1 MRRTSRELLSSALI
15 LLAGCAAEPVQ
26 SEPEQPE
33 IAETSQALNANQQA
47 GFGSV
52 AWEYIADPN
61 YKHLTDRLGSLV
73 GHGIALTVNVPSVLI
88 NTPKT
93 DPSGPWSAIERALA
107 LNIPVTLWLT
117 LPEFPSAMSGYTK
130 ATDPTGNLY
139 HADPSFK
146 TTGYFANATNALEF
160 VAKAQALKS
169 RFEQLFPGKKATLLV
184 DMEIRKELIPLY
196 AQVPATSPAEQLDFF
211 KRYGELG
218 RASNYNAAL
227 NTYKTFVSNVRNAGW
242 KVDVTTLVQMLD
254 DYADGDGS
262 LRRSYGIVLDD
273 PRQANAIQWNRAFF
287 QAYTT
292 FYGGALPGLTNYFVY
307 DYARLARSIYGAAAG
322 VDVGLTHGGI
332 DPNAAIYW
340 SPIPLAQDVS
350 AALAAGIPRAS
361 IEVYSF
367 LGMFG
372 SPASD
377 ANIESW
383 LFPVPPINLAP
394 PPDLA
399 TGILHSTDSAAD
411 LYFPAQ

>member
-1 MRRTSRELLSSALI
+1 MFRTSRELLASALL
-15 LLAGCAAEPVQ
+15 LLAGCAGEPVE
-26 SEPEQPE
+26 SESE
-33 IAETSQALNANQQA
+33 IVATSLALNANQQA
-47 GFGSV
+47 GFGAVS
-52 AWEYIADPN
+52 WEYIADPN

-93 DPSGPWSAIERALA
+93 DTTGPWSAIDRALA
-107 LNIPVTLWLT
+107 LNIPVTLWLS
-117 LPEFPSAMSGYTK
+117 LPEFPTAMSKYTK
-130 ATDPTGNLY
+130 TLDPTGSKY
-139 HADPSFK
+139 HDDPNFK
-146 TTGYFANATNALEF
+146 TTGYFANASNAVEF

-184 DMEIRKELIPLY
+184 DMELRKELMPLY
-196 AQVPATSPAEQLDFF
+196 QQVSLTSAADQLDFF
-211 KRYGELG
+211 KRYGGLG
-218 RASNYNAAL
+218 RASEYNAAL
-227 NTYKTFVSNVRNAGW
+227 STYKAFVTNVRSAGW
-242 KVDVTTLVQMLD
+242 KVDVSSMVQMLD
-254 DYADGDGS
+254 DYADGDSS

-287 QAYTT
+287 QIFTT
-292 FYGGALPGLTNYFVY
+292 FYGAALPGLTNYFVY
-307 DYARLARSIYGAAAG
+307 DYARLAKSIYGSRAA

-332 DPNAAIYW
+332 DPNASIYW
-340 SPIPLAQDVS
+340 SPIPLAQDTS

-377 ANIESW
+377 ANIENW
-383 LFPVPPINLAP
+383 LFPVPPINLVP
-394 PPDLA
+394 PNDLV
-399 TGILHSTDSAAD
+399 TDIMHTTDAAAD

>member
-1 MRRTSRELLSSALI
+1 MLI
-15 LLAGCAAEPVQ
+15 LTACSGEPG
-26 SEPEQPE
+26 SESE
-33 IAETSQALNANQQA
+33 INETSHGLNANQQA

-73 GHGIALTVNVPSVLI
+73 GHGIGLTVNVPSVLI

-93 DPSGPWSAIERALA
+93 DPTGPWSAIERALA

-117 LPEFPSAMSGYTK
+117 LPEFPTAMSNYTK
-130 ATDPTGNLY
+130 AKDPTGNLY
-139 HADPSFK
+139 HADPKFK
-146 TTGYFANATNALEF
+146 TTGYFANASNAVEF

-184 DMEIRKELIPLY
+184 DMEIRKELMPLY
-196 AQVPATSPAEQLDFF
+196 GQVSPTSPADQLDFF
-211 KRYGELG
+211 QRYGGLG
-218 RASNYNAAL
+218 RASEYNAAL
-227 NTYKTFVSNVRNAGW
+227 STYKAFVANVRSSGW
-242 KVDVTTLVQMLD
+242 KVDVSTLVQMLD
-254 DYADGDGS
+254 DYADGDSS

-273 PRQANAIQWNRAFF
+273 PRQANSIQWNHAFF
-287 QAYTT
+287 QTYTT
-292 FYGGALPGLTNYFVY
+292 LYGAALPGLTNYFVY
-307 DYARLARSIYGAAAG
+307 DYARLARSIYGSAAG

-332 DPNAAIYW
+332 DPSAPLYW

-350 AALAAGIPRAS
+350 AALAAGIPRSS

-377 ANIESW
+377 ANIENW
-383 LFPVPPINLAP
+383 LFPVPPINLP
-394 PPDLA
+394 PLPDLG
-399 TGILHSTDSAAD
+399 TGILHATDAAAD